1 MSAYDD
7 VEEFWSAI
15 LSEDAALVLGAW
27 STLDAEER
35 GDVEAHLSRMSDP
48 TASYADVQQRSARF
62 AFETIRGA
70 GA

>member
-48 TASYADVQQRSARF
+48 SESYADVQQRSARF
-62 AFETIRGA
+62 ALETIRGA

>member
-15 LSEDAALVLGAW
+15 LSEDPALVLGAW

-35 GDVEAHLSRMSDP
+35 GDVEAHLRRMSDP
-48 TASYADVQQRSARF
+48 TERYADGQQRSARF
-62 AFETIRGA
+62 ALDTIGSGR
-70 GA
+70 

>member
-15 LSEDAALVLGAW
+15 LSEDEALVLGAW
-27 STLDAEER
+27 GTLDAEER

-48 TASYADVQQRSARF
+48 TESYADVQQRSARF
-62 AFETIRGA
+62 ALETIRRG
-70 GA
+70 GS

>member
-1 MSAYDD
+1 MGRYDD
-7 VEEFWSAI
+7 VEEFWGAI
-15 LSEDAALVLGAW
+15 LSEEEAKVLGAW

-48 TASYADVQQRSARF
+48 SESYADVQQRSARF
-62 AFETIRGA
+62 ALETIRGA

>member
-15 LSEDAALVLGAW
+15 LSEDEALVLGAW

-35 GDVEAHLSRMSDP
+35 GDVEAHLTRMSDP
-48 TASYADVQQRSARF
+48 TESYADVQQRSARF
-62 AFETIRGA
+62 ALEIIRGG

>member
-35 GDVEAHLSRMSDP
+35 GDVEAHLVRMTDP
-48 TASYADVQQRSARF
+48 TESYAEVQQQSARF
-62 AFETIRGA
+62 ALETIRRGRA
-70 GA
+70 

>member
-15 LSEDAALVLGAW
+15 LSEDEALVLGAW

-35 GDVEAHLSRMSDP
+35 GDVEAHLTRMSDP
-48 TASYADVQQRSARF
+48 TESYADVQQRSARF
-62 AFETIRGA
+62 ALELIRGS

>member
-15 LSEDAALVLGAW
+15 LSEDEALVLGAW

-48 TASYADVQQRSARF
+48 TESYADVQQRSARF
-62 AFETIRGA
+62 ALELIRNNR
-70 GA
+70 